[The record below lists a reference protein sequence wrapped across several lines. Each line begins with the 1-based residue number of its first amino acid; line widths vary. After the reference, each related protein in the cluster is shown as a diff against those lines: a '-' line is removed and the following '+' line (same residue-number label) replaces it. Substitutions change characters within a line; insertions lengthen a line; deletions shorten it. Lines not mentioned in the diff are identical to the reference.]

1 MFDYMKLKKYNGR
14 KAVSPVV
21 ATLILIIVAIV
32 GAVAVGLIVSGIGS
46 STSKNANANNAAS
59 NAQNIIYVGG
69 STTVFPVTSAG
80 LQAFE
85 QQTGISVQ
93 LSQGGSDA
101 GMQGILSGA
110 LDVGESSSINAVNK
124 LITNVQSNNVLTVN
138 PVATLI
144 GGSGVVFI
152 TTSTCAAVAS
162 PGLSCAPGSLGANPL
177 NDGTHTCLALSRDA
191 IAQMYL
197 DGTFYI
203 TTGGCTGGTAAAP
216 VANVL
221 SNAAE
226 VTTTNTGSGPFVA
239 IARSDPGGT
248 QDTAC
253 GYLNGAPV
261 ANGTGTLSYSTGQ
274 EGCGSAKAIGSGN
287 FGVLQS
293 VQACSASATGVTGV
307 QGCIGFVDLGFA
319 DGASQ
324 QAAATC
330 TGAKGQ
336 TPCNVFISEVSTGA
350 AGAEAGAP
358 ASTEATLDPLLEATA
373 AGATT
378 ASSYALSADSI
389 GNIHSFIKTALKYGA
404 TENPATLTFPT
415 TATPSFF
422 PDATAGTA
430 KGSAGAL
437 DRLLF
442 LVTNG
447 NAAGTPTG
455 RFVTFFTQPSAEQY
469 FAGAGYESQFDITAV

>member
-1 MFDYMKLKKYNGR
+1 MFDYKKLKKYNGR

-80 LQAFE
+80 LPAFE

-110 LDVGESSSINAVNK
+110 LDVGESSS
-124 LITNVQSNNVLTVN
+124 LTVN

-144 GGSGVVFI
+144 GGSGVVFVTTSECGAFVAPVYTLAAI
-152 TTSTCAAVAS
+152 TTAATCAGTGTSNAA
-162 PGLSCAPGSLGANPL
+162 APLFDNA
-177 NDGTHTCLALSRDA
+177 GTPSACLEISRDA
-191 IAQMYL
+191 LAQMYL
-197 DGTFYI
+197 DGTFYLSATACTTNKNQLLDPAQI
-203 TTGGCTGGTAAAP
+203 STTTGA
-216 VANVL
+216 
-221 SNAAE
+221 
-226 VTTTNTGSGPFVA
+226 GPYKAVQ
-239 IARSDPGGT
+239 RSDPGGT

-261 ANGTGTLSYSTGQ
+261 GGASTLAYSTGQ
-274 EGCGSAKAIGSGN
+274 EGCGAAPIGGTGN
-287 FGVLQS
+287 LGVLQA
-293 VQACSASATGVTGV
+293 VQGCPSADK
-307 QGCIGFVDLGFA
+307 GCIGFVDLGFA
-319 DGASQ
+319 DGASS
-324 QAAATC
+324 QAASTC
-330 TGAKGQ
+330 SGTGT
-336 TPCNVFISEVSTGA
+336 TPCKVFISEVTSGNGIGTGEA
-350 AGAEAGAP
+350 AADGPEDC
-358 ASTEATLDPLLEATA
+358 AT
-373 AGATT
+373 GT
-378 ASSYALSADSI
+378 ASAYTKDTTCYVLAGENVANL
-389 GNIHSFIKTALKYGA
+389 HTFIKDALKYGA
-404 TENPATLTFPT
+404 TENPATLTFPST
-415 TATPSFF
+415 TGAAFF
-422 PDATAGTA
+422 PDSTATAL
-430 KGSAGAL
+430 GSAGAL

-447 NAAGTPTG
+447 NTAGTPTG

-469 FAGAGYESQFDITAV
+469 FLGAGYESQFDITAV